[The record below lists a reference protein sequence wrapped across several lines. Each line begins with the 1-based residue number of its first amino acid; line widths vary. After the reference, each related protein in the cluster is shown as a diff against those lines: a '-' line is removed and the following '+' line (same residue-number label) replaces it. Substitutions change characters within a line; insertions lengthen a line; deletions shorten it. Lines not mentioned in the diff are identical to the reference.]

1 MPSRSTMCFMANGNI
16 LPSTFVKIDTT
27 TNNAVLQA
35 GSNVRTIGIA
45 QEGTKYPPA
54 SDQTNVYAAEQY
66 DNIEVYAA
74 GTDECL
80 LQLGT
85 GGAYAGAL
93 LVSDSSGYGVLAATT
108 GPTAQE
114 VGAIALQAGIA
125 SSKIRVKVFLET
137 KVYPALS

>member
-1 MPSRSTMCFMANGNI
+1 MCFMANGNI

-27 TNNAVLQA
+27 ANNAVLQA

-45 QEGTKYPPA
+45 QEGTKYPPS
-54 SDQTNVYAAEQY
+54 SDQSNVYAAEQY
-66 DNIEVYAA
+66 DNIEVYAD

-80 LQLGT
+80 LKLGA
-85 GGAYAGAL
+85 GGAYPGAL
-93 LVSDSSGYGVLAATT
+93 LISDASGYGIIAATS

-114 VGAIALQAGIA
+114 VGAVALQAGIA
-125 SSKIRVKVFLET
+125 SSLIRVKVFLQA